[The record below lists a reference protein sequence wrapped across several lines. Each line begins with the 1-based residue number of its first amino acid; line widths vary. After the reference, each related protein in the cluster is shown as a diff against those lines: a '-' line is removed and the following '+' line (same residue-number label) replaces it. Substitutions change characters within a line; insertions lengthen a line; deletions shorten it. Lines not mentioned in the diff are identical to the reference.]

1 MALSKAVVTG
11 GAGFIGSNLVE
22 RLVDEGVEVL
32 VIDDLSSGMLSRLAT
47 ARERAK
53 IHFHQMD
60 IRAAELRDVIVGFTP
75 QVIFHLAAQ
84 IDVRSSVVDP
94 TGDAEINIIGT
105 VNLLQAARDA
115 AVERVLFASSGGATF
130 GDTDQIPTKETVPR
144 RPDSP
149 YGVSKKVVDDYL
161 DYYRRAQGIDYVS
174 LGFSNVYGPGQDP
187 FGEAGVVSIFAGN
200 LLTGRVSTIYGD
212 GKQTRDYVFVE
223 DATDALWRAALQGGG
238 RYLNIGT
245 GIETTVT
252 DLYDKMAAI
261 VGSDLEPQ
269 HAAPRPGE
277 QLRSCLDPSEAARD
291 LGWEPWTSLDEGLA
305 ASIAWFRENL

>member
-115 AVERVLFASSGGATF
+115 AVERVVFASSGGATF

-223 DATDALWRAALQGGG
+223 DVTDALWRAALQGGG

>member
-1 MALSKAVVTG
+1 MALTKAVVTG
-11 GAGFIGSNLVE
+11 GAGFIGSNLVQ

-32 VIDDLSSGMLSRLAT
+32 VIDDLSSGMLSRLAP
-47 ARERAK
+47 ARERGK

-60 IRAAELRDVIVGFTP
+60 IRAPELRDVIVGFTP
-75 QVIFHLAAQ
+75 PVIFHLAAQ

-94 TGDAEINIIGT
+94 AGDAQINIIGT

-115 AVERVLFASSGGATF
+115 AVERVVFASSGGATF
-130 GDTDQIPTKETVPR
+130 GDTDQIPTNETVPR

-149 YGVSKKVVDDYL
+149 YGVSKKVVDDYF
-161 DYYRRAQGIDYVS
+161 DYYRRAHGVDYVS

-187 FGEAGVVSIFAGN
+187 YGEAGVVSIFAGN
-200 LLTGRVSTIYGD
+200 LLTGRLSTIYGD

-223 DATDALWRAALQGGG
+223 DVTDALWRAALQGGG

-252 DLYDKMAAI
+252 DLYEKMAAI

-305 ASIAWFRENL
+305 ASIAWFRVNL

>member
-47 ARERAK
+47 ARERGK

-94 TGDAEINIIGT
+94 AGDAEINIIGT

-115 AVERVLFASSGGATF
+115 AVERVVFASSGGATF

-161 DYYRRAQGIDYVS
+161 DYYHRAQGIDYMS

>member
-1 MALSKAVVTG
+1 MALNKAVVTG

-94 TGDAEINIIGT
+94 AGDAEINIIGT

-115 AVERVLFASSGGATF
+115 AVERVVFASSGGATF

-161 DYYRRAQGIDYVS
+161 DYYHRAQGIDYMS

>member
-1 MALSKAVVTG
+1 MALGKAIVTG

-32 VIDDLSSGMLSRLAT
+32 VVDDLSSGMLSRLAP
-47 ARERAK
+47 ARERGK
-53 IHFHQMD
+53 IHFHQID
-60 IRAAELRDVIVGFTP
+60 IRAHELRDVVVGFTP
-75 QVIFHLAAQ
+75 QVVFHLAAQ

-94 TGDAEINIIGT
+94 ARDADINILGT

-115 AVERVLFASSGGATF
+115 AVDRVVFASSGGATF
-130 GDTDQIPTKETVPR
+130 GDTDQIPTNETVPR

-161 DYYRRAQGIDYVS
+161 DYYRRAHGMDYVS

-187 FGEAGVVSIFAGN
+187 YGEAGVVAILAGN
-200 LLTGRVSTIYGD
+200 LLNNRVSTIYGD

-223 DATDALWRAALQGGG
+223 DVTDALWRAALQGGG

-252 DLYDKMAAI
+252 DLYGKMAAI
-261 VGSDLEPQ
+261 VGSDLESQ
-269 HAAPRPGE
+269 HAAPRQGE
-277 QLRSCLDPSEAARD
+277 QLRSCLDPAEALRD
-291 LGWEPWTSLDEGLA
+291 LGWEPWTTLDEGLQ
-305 ASIAWFRENL
+305 ASIDWFRVNL

>member
-1 MALSKAVVTG
+1 VVTG
-11 GAGFIGSNLVE
+11 GAGFIGSNLVQ

-32 VIDDLSSGMLSRLAT
+32 VIDDLSSGMLSRLAP
-47 ARERAK
+47 ARERGK

-60 IRAAELRDVIVGFTP
+60 IRAPELRDVIVGFTP
-75 QVIFHLAAQ
+75 PVIFHLAAQ

-94 TGDAEINIIGT
+94 AGDAQINIIGT

-115 AVERVLFASSGGATF
+115 AVERVVFASSGGATF
-130 GDTDQIPTKETVPR
+130 GDTDQIPTNETVPR

-149 YGVSKKVVDDYL
+149 YGVSKKVVDDYF
-161 DYYRRAQGIDYVS
+161 DYYRRAHGVDYVS

-187 FGEAGVVSIFAGN
+187 YGEAGVVSIFAGN
-200 LLTGRVSTIYGD
+200 LLTGRLSTIYGD

-223 DATDALWRAALQGGG
+223 DVTDALWRAALQGGG

-252 DLYDKMAAI
+252 DLYEKMAAI

-305 ASIAWFRENL
+305 ASIAWFRVNL